1 MIFKKN
7 SSLTRF
13 FFMTLSA
20 ISVNQVFSTVAYALQ
35 CSCTIAV
42 QKSGSRGVQEYS
54 LNFSSPKLASCSK
67 LNGTTIEMPEG
78 TGTVKSCSKK

>member
-7 SSLTRF
+7 SSLTKI
-13 FFMTLSA
+13 FFMTLSV

-35 CSCTIAV
+35 CKCTIEV
-42 QKSGSRGVQEYS
+42 QKSGSVSVDTYS
-54 LNFSSPKLASCSK
+54 LNFSSSKFASCSK
-67 LNGTTIEMPEG
+67 LNGTTIEMTQG